1 MISAR
6 LQMRDK
12 SVIES
17 TGKVNQRSKDVTQ
30 TQQKIPELPTVTLTW
45 NANKYKA
52 LKLCQKY
59 VLIQSW
65 ISLHMSQIVSV
76 TDSQLR
82 HE

>member
-45 NANKYKA
+45 NA
-52 LKLCQKY
+52 LCQRY
-59 VLIQSW
+59 VIIQSR
-65 ISLHMSQIVSV
+65 ISLHMAQIVSM